1 MARPK
6 KEEAEP
12 KFDINELAKKLQI
25 ATNAIAKDLKV
36 KPMGFD
42 APKGTNGSLST
53 GSLTA
58 DLVTGGGFPK
68 HRMTTVSGDSGAGK
82 TTLVQKALGKTLDR
96 GLICHYVDVEGAAD
110 YAWMLRGGTDMN
122 KFLGK
127 RGEPKK
133 LWYIPDFQTG
143 EDAFRYIERNLVEMD
158 KLGAAQAPGL
168 VSAFFLDSLAAMI
181 PAEELENDER
191 GDSPTQAKMF
201 SRWIRLI
208 RAGWLKRANSSFIAI
223 NQIRENP
230 RQKFGCLHGDTKIR
244 LVDGRVLPI
253 RDIVTNKIQGEV
265 WSYDAES
272 KALKA
277 KRITNWFNNGLSA
290 PEDWVLLKTEGP
302 GSKRGSHEI
311 TVTKNHKFLTPSGE
325 WSPAGGFAVGDEVL
339 SRYESRTN
347 GKFREFLLGVMV
359 GDSGIHETYNRG
371 AIVFQ
376 NQEQPEYHQWK
387 LGKLSAVLEFKAYAN
402 SLVVSRPRV
411 DMEELRKQIPKR
423 NPLGI
428 LDQLTPLSLA
438 VWFMDD
444 GHHREDRGLGS
455 LCCKRLEADEVQIV
469 RTWLNKMG
477 YENTDQKTHG
487 MIAFSQIGFDR
498 LCKTIAPYVPP
509 CMEYKL
515 LPGYRGRY
523 VDFNLDH
530 EIREL
535 VLSVKILEI
544 RPISAKKARALAKFD
559 LEIEGTHNYVAC
571 SKHGGLVVHNSPE
584 YEPGGAA
591 PTFYADV
598 KLWLRRTGKA
608 KTLDYKKDHA
618 LTPKDTTLFRA
629 QGISIE
635 KNPNGTEDRYFYTNI
650 KAVKNRVFPP
660 FKETYMR
667 IWTEENGGAG
677 RGIDP
682 VWDTL
687 RFFEEIGMAEFPD
700 SFEVKLKGKVYSYY
714 DLKAEILAKPDLQQ
728 EAWSLLQSGNA
739 FDLYFARLAGGEV
752 EVGKPDDETPDEAE
766 EAGEA
771 GVPA

>member
-1 MARPK
+1 MAKAK
-6 KEEAEP
+6 KEETET
-12 KFDINELAKKLQI
+12 KFDINELARKLQI

-36 KPMGFD
+36 KPMGFE
-42 APKGTNGSLST
+42 APRGTNGSLST

-208 RAGWLKRANSSFIAI
+208 RAGWLKRANSAFIAI

-230 RQKFGCLHGDTKIR
+230 RQKFG
-244 LVDGRVLPI
+244 
-253 RDIVTNKIQGEV
+253 
-265 WSYDAES
+265 
-272 KALKA
+272 
-277 KRITNWFNNGLSA
+277 
-290 PEDWVLLKTEGP
+290 
-302 GSKRGSHEI
+302 
-311 TVTKNHKFLTPSGE
+311 
-325 WSPAGGFAVGDEVL
+325 
-339 SRYESRTN
+339 
-347 GKFREFLLGVMV
+347 
-359 GDSGIHETYNRG
+359 
-371 AIVFQ
+371 
-376 NQEQPEYHQWK
+376 
-387 LGKLSAVLEFKAYAN
+387 
-402 SLVVSRPRV
+402 
-411 DMEELRKQIPKR
+411 
-423 NPLGI
+423 
-428 LDQLTPLSLA
+428 
-438 VWFMDD
+438 
-444 GHHREDRGLGS
+444 
-455 LCCKRLEADEVQIV
+455 
-469 RTWLNKMG
+469 
-477 YENTDQKTHG
+477 
-487 MIAFSQIGFDR
+487 
-498 LCKTIAPYVPP
+498 
-509 CMEYKL
+509 
-515 LPGYRGRY
+515 
-523 VDFNLDH
+523 
-530 EIREL
+530 
-535 VLSVKILEI
+535 
-544 RPISAKKARALAKFD
+544 
-559 LEIEGTHNYVAC
+559 
-571 SKHGGLVVHNSPE
+571 SPE

-635 KNPNGTEDRYFYTNI
+635 KNPSGTEDRYFYTNI

-752 EVGKPDDETPDEAE
+752 EVGKPDDESPDEAE